1 MDLDTATLAELQA
14 EFVRLGNELSKIDS
28 KRRKILR
35 RIESKKSSAAAT
47 VRPQFTSYLYGLDP
61 GYTTVDGG
69 TYCATTLSS
78 VRPRSAMSRR
88 MRRIRRMSASVST

>member
-1 MDLDTATLAELQA
+1 MKLDTATLAELQA

-47 VRPQFTSYLYGLDP
+47 ARVARLTADERNALRAVLGK
-61 GYTTVDGG
+61 
-69 TYCATTLSS
+69 AE
-78 VRPRSAMSRR
+78 
-88 MRRIRRMSASVST
+88 

>member
-47 VRPQFTSYLYGLDP
+47 ARVVRLTADERNALRAVLGK
-61 GYTTVDGG
+61 
-69 TYCATTLSS
+69 AE
-78 VRPRSAMSRR
+78 
-88 MRRIRRMSASVST
+88 

>member
-35 RIESKKSSAAAT
+35 RIESKKSSTAAT
-47 VRPQFTSYLYGLDP
+47 ARVARLTADERNALRAVLGK
-61 GYTTVDGG
+61 
-69 TYCATTLSS
+69 AE
-78 VRPRSAMSRR
+78 
-88 MRRIRRMSASVST
+88 

>member
-14 EFVRLGNELSKIDS
+14 EFVRLGNELSKVDF

-47 VRPQFTSYLYGLDP
+47 ARVARLTADERKALRAVLGK
-61 GYTTVDGG
+61 
-69 TYCATTLSS
+69 AE
-78 VRPRSAMSRR
+78 
-88 MRRIRRMSASVST
+88 